1 MMRIGHSK
9 ISGLLTY
16 LDPLF
21 YIFFTFK
28 KQEGYICRMREDTLE
43 ARDSE
48 EDSRVENE
56 EKLIEGF
63 QCNTRK
69 NPVSAL

>member
-1 MMRIGHSK
+1 MMKIRHSK
-9 ISGLLTY
+9 LSELITY

-28 KQEGYICRMREDTLE
+28 KQEGYICRVRDDTLE

-48 EDSRVENE
+48 EDSRV
-56 EKLIEGF
+56 K
-63 QCNTRK
+63 K
-69 NPVSAL
+69 